1 MSESSTEVLGPIDYL
16 VVEFPG
22 NKFNG
27 EVVPALTD
35 LIARGLVR
43 VLDLAFVAKD
53 EDGAVLTGEIED
65 LTDELGPLCELSNF
79 LADLVTEE
87 DLEAAGE
94 MLAPNSTAAVIVWEN
109 TWARP
114 FVAAVRGSAGEVVAS
129 GRLAGADVLAAI
141 ADLSSTT

>member
-27 EVVPALTD
+27 EVLPALTD

-53 EDGAVLTGEIED
+53 EDGTVVIGEIED
-65 LTDELGPLCELSNF
+65 LADELGPLCELSTF

-87 DLEAAGE
+87 DLESAGE

-109 TWARP
+109 TWAAP